1 MVDIGDGRV
10 ETWWYVLL
18 LATLFWEAFSPEDP
32 HCHTGEIRIASE
44 DAWTSRIFM
53 WIYRHIY
60 QYIYLY
66 FSK

>member
-10 ETWWYVLL
+10 ETWRYVLL
-18 LATLFWEAFSPEDP
+18 LAALFWEAFAPEDP
-32 HCHTGEIRIASE
+32 HSHTGGIRIALE

-53 WIYRHIY
+53 WIHRHIY